1 MVTTFRIKAEE
12 LTEDL
17 LKKIKDFYRGK
28 EIEMLVYEVDE
39 TDYLLSNKANSQH
52 LNEALER
59 YKKRENIVYLDPK
72 EFQ

>member
-12 LTEDL
+12 LTEEL

-28 EIEMLVYEVDE
+28 EIELIVYEVDE
-39 TDYLLSNKANSQH
+39 TDYLLASEANAQY
-52 LNEALER
+52 LEEALER
-59 YKKRENIVYLDPK
+59 YRKKENIVYLDPK